1 MISRLTGIIVEKQPP
16 AVLLDI
22 LGIGYE
28 VFVPM
33 TTFYQLPELQ
43 QKVTLY
49 THFVVREDAQLLY
62 GFHDALH
69 RSVFQQVIKTNG
81 VGPKM
86 ALAILSGMNAQELI
100 RFIQQQDLAQ
110 LTRIPGIGKRTAER
124 LLVEMRDKFSD
135 AENYSLQVIQN
146 INDPQQE
153 AISALV
159 SLGYRANDATRC
171 IAQLAN
177 AGHTSQE
184 LIRLALQQL

>member
-1 MISRLTGIIVEKQPP
+1 MISRLTGMILEKQPP
-16 AVLLDI
+16 CVLIDVQ
-22 LGIGYE
+22 GIGYE

-33 TTFYQLPELQ
+33 STFYQLPEVR
-43 QKVTLY
+43 QKVTLF

-86 ALAILSGMNAQELI
+86 ALAILSGMNAQEFI
-100 RFIQQQDLAQ
+100 RYTQQQDLAQ
-110 LTRIPGIGKRTAER
+110 LTKIPGIGKRTAER
-124 LLVEMRDKFSD
+124 LLIEMRDKFKDYESVMM
-135 AENYSLQVIQN
+135 QVMVQN
-146 INDPQQE
+146 SDPQQE

-159 SLGYRANDATRC
+159 SLGYRAADATRC
-171 IAQLAN
+171 VTQLAQPS
-177 AGHTSQE
+177 HTSSD